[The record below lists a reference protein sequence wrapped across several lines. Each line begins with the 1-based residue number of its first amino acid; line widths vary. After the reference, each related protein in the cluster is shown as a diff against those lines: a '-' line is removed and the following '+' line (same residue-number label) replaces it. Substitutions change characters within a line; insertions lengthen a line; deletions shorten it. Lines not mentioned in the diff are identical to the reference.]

1 MDFESKVLNFLKDM
15 ARKEEEIE
23 YLIINM
29 FKTELENNGVKLGKI
44 KREYVIDDIG
54 VLRIGYI
61 LPIMYYEEGEKI
73 YLFVSKN
80 YADYSSIEQ
89 ILIRE
94 KILREKM
101 KKDVFMFLV
110 AYTIPKKYYDL
121 ATKMGIKV
129 ITENIIE

>member
-1 MDFESKVLNFLKDM
+1 MIL
-15 ARKEEEIE
+15 
-23 YLIINM
+23 
-29 FKTELENNGVKLGKI
+29 
-44 KREYVIDDIG
+44 G

-73 YLFVSKN
+73 YLFLSKN

-110 AYTIPKKYYDL
+110 AYTIPKKDL

>member
-73 YLFVSKN
+73 YLFLSKN

-110 AYTIPKKYYDL
+110 AYTIPKKDL

>member
-1 MDFESKVLNFLKDM
+1 
-15 ARKEEEIE
+15 
-23 YLIINM
+23 
-29 FKTELENNGVKLGKI
+29 
-44 KREYVIDDIG
+44 
-54 VLRIGYI
+54 
-61 LPIMYYEEGEKI
+61 
-73 YLFVSKN
+73 SKN

>member
-73 YLFVSKN
+73 YLFLSKN

>member
-1 MDFESKVLNFLKDM
+1 MFENLILLAYRYRLISCLLL
-15 ARKEEEIE
+15 E

-73 YLFVSKN
+73 YLFLSKN

>member
-1 MDFESKVLNFLKDM
+1 MKKVKKF
-15 ARKEEEIE
+15 I
-23 YLIINM
+23 
-29 FKTELENNGVKLGKI
+29 
-44 KREYVIDDIG
+44 
-54 VLRIGYI
+54 
-61 LPIMYYEEGEKI
+61 
-73 YLFVSKN
+73 SKN

-110 AYTIPKKYYDL
+110 AYTIPKKDL

>member
-61 LPIMYYEEGEKI
+61 LP
-73 YLFVSKN
+73 
-80 YADYSSIEQ
+80 
-89 ILIRE
+89 
-94 KILREKM
+94 
-101 KKDVFMFLV
+101 
-110 AYTIPKKYYDL
+110 
-121 ATKMGIKV
+121 
-129 ITENIIE
+129 

>member
-1 MDFESKVLNFLKDM
+1 MFENLILLAYRCRLISSLLL
-15 ARKEEEIE
+15 E

-73 YLFVSKN
+73 YLFLSKN

-101 KKDVFMFLV
+101 EKGCIYVSSCIYYSKKIL
-110 AYTIPKKYYDL
+110 
-121 ATKMGIKV
+121 
-129 ITENIIE
+129 

>member
-61 LPIMYYEEGEKI
+61 LPIMYYEEI
-73 YLFVSKN
+73 
-80 YADYSSIEQ
+80 
-89 ILIRE
+89 
-94 KILREKM
+94 
-101 KKDVFMFLV
+101 
-110 AYTIPKKYYDL
+110 
-121 ATKMGIKV
+121 
-129 ITENIIE
+129 

>member
-1 MDFESKVLNFLKDM
+1 MFENLILLAYRYRLISSLLL
-15 ARKEEEIE
+15 E

-73 YLFVSKN
+73 YLFLSKN